1 MYANRTM
8 QSKENIVL
16 IARIKSYFVRNSS
29 PLPPTLIIT
38 GPRSTGKTHLAQLH
52 FPCYRHIS
60 LALPSEAA
68 AAQLDPAAFLTGLPP
83 PVVMDDVHLAP
94 RLIHHVAR
102 GIAARPCP
110 PAGIVL
116 VGSRP
121 LTLAA
126 AADEAFA
133 GDPQLGRVIRI
144 DGLTHREAATAR
156 PEFSI
161 GQRLL
166 RGGFPALYANPHLD
180 VPVFMRSFMAD
191 YLARELPL
199 QVRVDSPHDFERFLR
214 AVACRTGR
222 LLNKAELARE
232 IGIAGS
238 TAAIWLDT
246 LADAGIV
253 SFLSPWRPPQGR
265 PLVKSSKL
273 YFLDTGLCSH
283 LLGIRTEE
291 DLLASPHTQAI
302 WETYVHAEL
311 RQLAAAAAPQAELT
325 FWRDRTKEADFLVPT
340 PRGLVIVDADWT
352 ELPATAAISR
362 LLRIRAAIGADN
374 VAAIGIACRTP
385 HRQSLR
391 EPSGPAVETVGLD
404 DLAGLIE

>member
-1 MYANRTM
+1 
-8 QSKENIVL
+8 
-16 IARIKSYFVRNSS
+16 
-29 PLPPTLIIT
+29 
-38 GPRSTGKTHLAQLH
+38 
-52 FPCYRHIS
+52 
-60 LALPSEAA
+60 
-68 AAQLDPAAFLTGLPP
+68 
-83 PVVMDDVHLAP
+83 MDDVHLAP
-94 RLIHHVAR
+94 RLVHHVAR
-102 GIAARPCP
+102 EIAARPCP
-110 PAGIVL
+110 PAGFVL

-133 GDPQLGRVIRI
+133 GDPAVGRVIRL
-144 DGLTHREAATAR
+144 DGLSHAEAAAAR
-156 PEFSI
+156 PELTI
-161 GQRLL
+161 DQRLL
-166 RGGFPALYANPHLD
+166 RGGFPALSAAPEAD
-180 VPVFMRSFMAD
+180 VSEFMRSFVAE
-191 YLARELPL
+191 YLTNELPL

-253 SFLSPWRPPQGR
+253 TFLSPWRPPQGR
-265 PLVKSSKL
+265 PLVKSPKL

-283 LLGIRTEE
+283 LLGIRTAA
-291 DLLASPHTQAI
+291 DLRNSPHTPAL

-311 RQLAAAAAPQAELT
+311 RRIVAVTSPQAELA
-325 FWRDRTKEADFLVPT
+325 FWRDRTKEVDFLVPT
-340 PRGLVIVDADWT
+340 ARGLVLVDADWT
-352 ELPATAAISR
+352 ELPPTAAVSR
-362 LLRIRAAIGADN
+362 LLRIRSAIGTDA
-374 VAAIGIACRTP
+374 VAAMAIACRTP

-404 DLAGLIE
+404 DLPGLLG

>member
-1 MYANRTM
+1 V
-8 QSKENIVL
+8 I
-16 IARIKSYFVRNSS
+16 
-29 PLPPTLIIT
+29 
-38 GPRSTGKTHLAQLH
+38 
-52 FPCYRHIS
+52 
-60 LALPSEAA
+60 
-68 AAQLDPAAFLTGLPP
+68 
-83 PVVMDDVHLAP
+83 DDVHVAP
-94 RLIHHVAR
+94 RLLHHVAR
-102 GIAARPCP
+102 QIALRPCP
-110 PAGIVL
+110 PAGYVL

-133 GDPQLGRVIRI
+133 GDPGLGRVLHIA
-144 DGLTHREAATAR
+144 GLSHAEAAAAR
-156 PEFSI
+156 PDLSI

-166 RGGFPALYANPHLD
+166 RGGFPALYAAPDPD
-180 VPVFMRSFMAD
+180 VPEFMRSFLAE
-191 YLARELPL
+191 YLNRELPL

-253 SFLSPWRPPQGR
+253 AFLPPWRPPGGR
-265 PLVKSSKL
+265 PLVKSPKL

-283 LLGIRTEE
+283 LLGIRTEA
-291 DLLASPHTQAI
+291 DLSSSPHAAPL
-302 WETYVHAEL
+302 WETFVHAEL
-311 RQLAAAAAPQAELT
+311 RQLAAASAPQAELA

-340 PRGLVIVDADWT
+340 SRGLVIVDAEWT
-352 ELPATAAISR
+352 ELPTTAAVSR
-362 LLRIRAAIGADN
+362 LLRIRAALGADA
-374 VAAIGIACRTP
+374 VTAIAIACRTP

-391 EPSGPAVETVGLD
+391 EPNGPAVETVGLD
-404 DLAGLIE
+404 DLPEVVGVSQPGWDSHGAP